1 MASTTISISKSTQTE
16 FNDKEPIS
24 DDFQLSGAS
33 YYFLKGY
40 SESDATQQIED
51 MLNALSIEYIPYESS
66 WVCNHIDDDSDTYSS
81 FNIIFKYE
89 KVYIQRTDN
98 ECTEFR
104 NVLTKISE
112 YLKKKGFEINN
123 FHNLNILST
132 FMRSHQFDVLS
143 SASKEHCKHELERSS
158 KFVDTENVTI
168 AYTAA
173 YDMMYNMGR
182 LALNDPE
189 PPYFTDECPYLKRI
203 IEWVYNKDCLEANM
217 NLEITYVSQIIKS
230 LKFIFKTGHVTYMNT
245 KWFEQ
250 FVPYIII
257 HINSDKQHIQRTALM
272 VAVFLKN
279 TKGLDVFKE
288 IQSQVQ
294 LVSKDVVAIRYLNN
308 L

>member
-1 MASTTISISKSTQTE
+1 MASMFKKSIATQND
-16 FNDKEPIS
+16 FNDEEPVS
-24 DDFQLSGAS
+24 EETQLSGAS

-40 SESDATQQIED
+40 SESEATTQIED
-51 MLNALSIEYIPYESS
+51 MLNALSIEYIPYPLS
-66 WVCNHIDDDSDTYSS
+66 WACNHIDDHTDTYSS
-81 FNIIFKYE
+81 FNVLFKHT
-89 KVYIQRTDN
+89 KVYIQRTDH
-98 ECTEFR
+98 EFTEFR
-104 NVLTKISE
+104 NVLIKISE

-123 FHNLNILST
+123 FHNLNVFST
-132 FMRSHQFDVLS
+132 FMGTQQIDVLS
-143 SASKEHCKHELERSS
+143 SESKEYCKYELDRSCR
-158 KFVDTENVTI
+158 FVDTQNVTI

-203 IEWVYNKDCLEANM
+203 IEWVYDKDCLEANM

-230 LKFIFKTGHVTYMNT
+230 LKFIFKTGHVTYMNP
-245 KWFEQ
+245 KWFER
-250 FVPYIII
+250 FVPYIMI

-279 TKGLDVFKE
+279 TKGLDVFNE
-288 IQSQVQ
+288 IKSQVQ
-294 LVSKDVVAIRYLNN
+294 LVSKDVDAIRYLNN

>member
-1 MASTTISISKSTQTE
+1 MFNKSKFTQTE
-16 FNDKEPIS
+16 FNDQELVS
-24 DDFQLSGAS
+24 EETQLPGAS

-40 SESDATQQIED
+40 SESEATLQIEN
-51 MLNALSIEYIPYESS
+51 MLNALSIEYISYSSS
-66 WVCNHIDDDSDTYSS
+66 WTCNHIDDHTDTYSS
-81 FNIIFKYE
+81 FNVLFKYD

-104 NVLTKISE
+104 NILIKISE

-123 FHNLNILST
+123 FHNLNIFST
-132 FMRSHQFDVLS
+132 FMSSQQIDVLS
-143 SASKEHCKHELERSS
+143 SANKEHCKHELEHSS

-168 AYTAA
+168 AYIAA

-189 PPYFTDECPYLKRI
+189 SPYFTDECPYLKRI
-203 IEWVYNKDCLEANM
+203 IEWVYNKDSREANI
-217 NLEITYVSQIIKS
+217 NLKITYVSQIIKS
-230 LKFIFKTGHVTYMNT
+230 LKFILKTGHVTYVNP

-294 LVSKDVVAIRYLNN
+294 LVSKDVATIRYLNN

>member
-1 MASTTISISKSTQTE
+1 MASIFNKSTQTE
-16 FNDKEPIS
+16 FNDKESEIEET
-24 DDFQLSGAS
+24 QLSGAS
-33 YYFLKGY
+33 YYFLKRY
-40 SESDATQQIED
+40 SESDATQQIEE
-51 MLNALSIEYIPYESS
+51 MLNSLSIEYIPYESS
-66 WVCNHIDDDSDTYSS
+66 WVCNRIDDHTDTYSS

-104 NVLTKISE
+104 NVLIKISE

-123 FHNLNILST
+123 FHNLNIFST
-132 FMRSHQFDVLS
+132 FMSSHQIDILS
-143 SASKEHCKHELERSS
+143 SATKEHCKHELERSS

-168 AYTAA
+168 DYIAA

-182 LALNDPE
+182 LALNNPE
-189 PPYFTDECPYLKRI
+189 PPYFTEECPYLKRI
-203 IEWVYNKDCLEANM
+203 IEWVYNKDSMEANM

-230 LKFIFKTGHVTYMNT
+230 LKFIFKTAHVTYVNP

-250 FVPYIII
+250 FVPYIMI
-257 HINSDKQHIQRTALM
+257 HIKSDKQHIQRTALM

-279 TKGLDVFKE
+279 TKELDVFTE
-288 IQSQVQ
+288 IKSQVQ
-294 LVSKDVVAIRYLNN
+294 LVSKDMEAIRYLKN